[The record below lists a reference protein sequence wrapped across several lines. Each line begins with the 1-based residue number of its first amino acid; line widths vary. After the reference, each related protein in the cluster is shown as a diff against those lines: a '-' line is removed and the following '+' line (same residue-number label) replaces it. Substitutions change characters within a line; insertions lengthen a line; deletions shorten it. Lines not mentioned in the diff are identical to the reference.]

1 MSQAARKYMAALI
14 VAVAGYPVS
23 PTQGAT
29 ALEEIVVTAQRREQ
43 SPQDVPISLT
53 VFSTKQL
60 KELGVDSTIDLAGFT
75 PGLTIGQN
83 TGDGD
88 FAFVSLRGVTMRDFA
103 DTNES
108 PSAVYLN
115 EFYKANLMGLDQQ
128 IFDISRVEVLRGP
141 QGTLYG
147 RNTTGGLIHYV
158 ANAPTRQ
165 LDGYVDLT
173 VGDFSQFKVEGALSG
188 PISEAFSAR
197 LSVLHNEHD
206 GWLDNVFA
214 GNDDGNALDATSVR
228 GQLLFNPSDN
238 AEFLL
243 LAQYAYNDN
252 EAGNMFPHVAV
263 TQDPVTGLAVPN
275 PGGAGF
281 AGYIEATPN
290 NPRDTN
296 SNRDIALKTDQ
307 FTAIGLGKWH
317 FGDLELV
324 SVTGYEETSKDGM
337 SDSDGTPFNLG
348 TEVHPRAYQF
358 SQEFRLSGSTEKM
371 EWLTGL
377 YYFTYDIH
385 GMQRRCRPGTCD
397 VLRDPVLYDLETE
410 SWAAFVNVDFALTS
424 KVGLTTGLRYT
435 QEDKDYEL
443 NNMDFGFVFSQATVG
458 DLAKQDDD
466 NLSFNVRL
474 NWKPSDNFL
483 TYAGVARGFK
493 AGTFNVGFT
502 PIATDAIPVDPEE
515 LTSYEVGIKS
525 SNTNDTLQVNGAV
538 FYYDYKDSQAFQF
551 DGQTLS
557 ATTFNR
563 DAKISGAEL
572 EVIAVPVT
580 GLSLRLAVTYLE
592 DATLKDVE
600 LPGPTFSGL
609 PPIDTRMPLTPE
621 WDIGALIR
629 YEFGVPW
636 GGRLA
641 LQGAATYLSEQF
653 FDAFNSP
660 SHLESSYTTVDARL
674 SWYSDNDKWEV
685 SVFADNLTDEEYRTY
700 AFDLAFLGFATD
712 VYGKPR
718 WVGGLI
724 SYSW

>member
-1 MSQAARKYMAALI
+1 
-14 VAVAGYPVS
+14 
-23 PTQGAT
+23 
-29 ALEEIVVTAQRREQ
+29 
-43 SPQDVPISLT
+43 
-53 VFSTKQL
+53 
-60 KELGVDSTIDLAGFT
+60 
-75 PGLTIGQN
+75 
-83 TGDGD
+83 
-88 FAFVSLRGVTMRDFA
+88 
-103 DTNES
+103 
-108 PSAVYLN
+108 
-115 EFYKANLMGLDQQ
+115 
-128 IFDISRVEVLRGP
+128 
-141 QGTLYG
+141 
-147 RNTTGGLIHYV
+147 
-158 ANAPTRQ
+158 
-165 LDGYVDLT
+165 
-173 VGDFSQFKVEGALSG
+173 
-188 PISEAFSAR
+188 
-197 LSVLHNEHD
+197 
-206 GWLDNVFA
+206 
-214 GNDDGNALDATSVR
+214 
-228 GQLLFNPSDN
+228 
-238 AEFLL
+238 
-243 LAQYAYNDN
+243 
-252 EAGNMFPHVAV
+252 
-263 TQDPVTGLAVPN
+263 
-275 PGGAGF
+275 
-281 AGYIEATPN
+281 
-290 NPRDTN
+290 
-296 SNRDIALKTDQ
+296 
-307 FTAIGLGKWH
+307 
-317 FGDLELV
+317 
-324 SVTGYEETSKDGM
+324 
-337 SDSDGTPFNLG
+337 
-348 TEVHPRAYQF
+348 
-358 SQEFRLSGSTEKM
+358 
-371 EWLTGL
+371 
-377 YYFTYDIH
+377 
-385 GMQRRCRPGTCD
+385 MQRRCRPGTCD

-538 FYYDYKDSQAFQF
+538 FYDYKDSQAFQF

-653 FDAFNSP
+653 FDAFAEQPVALRVELYHSGCP
-660 SHLESSYTTVDARL
+660 AELVQRQ
-674 SWYSDNDKWEV
+674 
-685 SVFADNLTDEEYRTY
+685 RQ
-700 AFDLAFLGFATD
+700 
-712 VYGKPR
+712 
-718 WVGGLI
+718 VGGIRVRGQSDRRGVPDVRIRPCLPRVCDRRLRQARAG
-724 SYSW
+724 SEV